1 MMGCGDPTWR
11 LKLARPLILFKRE
24 EAIVASN
31 DFYASLPVK
40 AYEGFHHFPTQFAD
54 PTVEVILAFSRQ
66 LWLLPYALRTL
77 YQDRSRIVYSVW
89 GGGGDH
95 RRLLRLA

>member
-31 DFYASLPVK
+31 DFYASLPVE
-40 AYEGFHHFPTQFAD
+40 AYDGFHHFPTQFAASQRKICSGLSD
-54 PTVEVILAFSRQ
+54 LPVGSGLEVIAITVTAIYDDRAF
-66 LWLLPYALRTL
+66 
-77 YQDRSRIVYSVW
+77 
-89 GGGGDH
+89 
-95 RRLLRLA
+95 